1 MDKTRNTV
9 TMDVSNFRKDKRKV
23 VFLAFILLSLLLFIV
38 YNVMDRLQDLTK
50 CPVNFPVNGENS
62 NIQRFSVSSSRNVKT
77 QKRLPDVIIV
87 GVKKSGTVTLAQ
99 FLNYH
104 PFIAAVGEVSFF
116 EKGNFFPLQFVFLFF
131 VIFKPLITIYFI
143 YIYRISSTTFYNILI
158 L

>member
-1 MDKTRNTV
+1 MN
-9 TMDVSNFRKDKRKV
+9 
-23 VFLAFILLSLLLFIV
+23 
-38 YNVMDRLQDLTK
+38 RLQDLTQSLE
-50 CPVNFPVNGENS
+50 NFQVNGDKS

-116 EKGNFFPLQFVFLFF
+116 EKG
-131 VIFKPLITIYFI
+131 
-143 YIYRISSTTFYNILI
+143 TFYL
-158 L
+158 LHSEST

>member
-1 MDKTRNTV
+1 MLKKTRMNAAESNNQWAKIRNTV
-9 TMDVSNFRKDKRKV
+9 TMDISIFTKDKRKV
-23 VFLAFILLSLLLFIV
+23 LFLAFILLSFILFIV
-38 YNVMDRLQDLTK
+38 YNVMNRLQVLTQ
-50 CPVNFPVNGENS
+50 CPDNFQVNGDKS

-116 EKGNFFPLQFVFLFF
+116 EKG
-131 VIFKPLITIYFI
+131 
-143 YIYRISSTTFYNILI
+143 TFYFFH
-158 L
+158 

>member
-1 MDKTRNTV
+1 MNAAESNNQWAKIRNTV
-9 TMDVSNFRKDKRKV
+9 TMDISIFTKDKRKV
-23 VFLAFILLSLLLFIV
+23 LFLAFILLSFLLFIV
-38 YNVMDRLQDLTK
+38 YNVMNRLQVLTQ
-50 CPVNFPVNGENS
+50 CPDNFQVNGDKS

-116 EKGNFFPLQFVFLFF
+116 EKG
-131 VIFKPLITIYFI
+131 
-143 YIYRISSTTFYNILI
+143 TFYFFH
-158 L
+158 

>member
-1 MDKTRNTV
+1 MNADSIQWAKTRNTV
-9 TMDVSNFRKDKRKV
+9 TMDVSILSKDKRKV
-23 VFLAFILLSLLLFIV
+23 VFLAFILLSLLLFIL
-38 YNVMDRLQDLTK
+38 YNFMNRLQNLTK
-50 CPVNFPVNGENS
+50 CPVSFQVNGENS
-62 NIQRFSVSSSRNVKT
+62 NIQRLSVSSSGNVKT

-116 EKGNFFPLQFVFLFF
+116 EKGTIPASENSSKCLFHC
-131 VIFKPLITIYFI
+131 ILL
-143 YIYRISSTTFYNILI
+143 YNL